1 VCTGRTGH
9 AEGIR
14 IDFDPAVISYQTLLE
29 VFFATHD
36 PTTLNRQGNDSGTQY
51 RSGVFYADDI
61 QKTEAYNFIERLT
74 ESSIFPDPIVTEV
87 TALDVFYKAEES
99 HRNYYNQNKEQAYCQ
114 FTITPKIDKIKKYF
128 TDNLKQ
134 G

>member
-1 VCTGRTGH
+1 
-9 AEGIR
+9 
-14 IDFDPAVISYQTLLE
+14 
-29 VFFATHD
+29 
-36 PTTLNRQGNDSGTQY
+36 
-51 RSGVFYADDI
+51 
-61 QKTEAYNFIERLT
+61 
-74 ESSIFPDPIVTEV
+74 
-87 TALDVFYKAEES
+87 LDVFYKAEES